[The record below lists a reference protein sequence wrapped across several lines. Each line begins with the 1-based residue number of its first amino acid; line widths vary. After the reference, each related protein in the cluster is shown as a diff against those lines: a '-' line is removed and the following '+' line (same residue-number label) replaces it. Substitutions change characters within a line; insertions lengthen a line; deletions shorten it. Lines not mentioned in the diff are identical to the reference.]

1 MTVAPPSRQ
10 GPCRDGSPT
19 RPGRAQLGSLAAIS
33 RGSGTAEGETPSGQP
48 AGRQGYGIQSP
59 PTRDFACLCR
69 LYNCRSMKFRGAI
82 LLQSGILLVAVVV
95 GQTSAQDDLPS
106 APSAVQQQR
115 SKPKPPPPPPP
126 AQTQTPSPTPS
137 DTSANKVAP
146 GQTDAESK
154 NGAAANSSQNSSDDA
169 ATTITK
175 TVNEVNVVFTV
186 TDKHGRYVKNLAKA
200 DFSVLDDSKPAEQ
213 IRSFHNE
220 TDLPLQVG
228 LLVDASNSV
237 RDRFKFEQESAI
249 EFLNQTVRPRYDK
262 AFVVGFDVTP
272 EVTQDFT
279 DNTEALSRGV
289 RALRPGGGTAMYDAL
304 YFAARDKLLKE
315 QQNGAVRRAI
325 IPLSDGDDNMSH
337 VTREEA
343 IDMAQR
349 ADVIVYTIS
358 TNVTGSRHA
367 GDKVLER
374 IADATGGRS
383 FFPFQITDVAN
394 AFVEIQDEL
403 RSQYALS
410 YKPADFRTDGRYH
423 TIEILAQN
431 HKGLR
436 VRSRR
441 GYYAPAQ

>member
-1 MTVAPPSRQ
+1 
-10 GPCRDGSPT
+10 
-19 RPGRAQLGSLAAIS
+19 
-33 RGSGTAEGETPSGQP
+33 
-48 AGRQGYGIQSP
+48 
-59 PTRDFACLCR
+59 
-69 LYNCRSMKFRGAI
+69 MKFRGII
-82 LLQSGILLVAVVV
+82 LLLGSILLVAAVF
-95 GQTSAQDDLPS
+95 AQNSRSDDLPS
-106 APSAVQQQR
+106 APSAVQQER
-115 SKPKPPPPPPP
+115 TRPKPPPPAAPRTSTTSAETGPQAPPP
-126 AQTQTPSPTPS
+126 AESP
-137 DTSANKVAP
+137 
-146 GQTDAESK
+146 
-154 NGAAANSSQNSSDDA
+154 AAKSGTAQANSSSQGKADPNSNPPDDA

-186 TDKHGRYVKNLAKA
+186 TDRHGRYVKNLAKA
-200 DFSVLDDSKPAEQ
+200 DFSVLDDSKAVEQ
-213 IRSFHNE
+213 IRSFHSE

-228 LLVDASNSV
+228 LMVDASNSV

-304 YFAARDKLLKE
+304 YFACRDKLLKE
-315 QQNGAVRRAI
+315 QQSGAVRRAI
-325 IPLSDGDDNMSH
+325 ILLSDGDDNMSH

-343 IDMAQR
+343 IEMAQR
-349 ADVIVYTIS
+349 AGVIVYSIS
-358 TNVTGSRHA
+358 TNITGGARRG

-374 IADATGGRS
+374 IADATGGRA
-383 FFPFQITDVAN
+383 FFPFQLNDVAN

-410 YKPADFRTDGRYH
+410 YNPANLRNDGRYH

-441 GYYAPAQ
+441 GYYAPTQ

>member
-1 MTVAPPSRQ
+1 MKVR
-10 GPCRDGSPT
+10 GPILC
-19 RPGRAQLGSLAAIS
+19 LGSAWLAVAAFAQT
-33 RGSGTAEGETPSGQP
+33 TAP
-48 AGRQGYGIQSP
+48 
-59 PTRDFACLCR
+59 
-69 LYNCRSMKFRGAI
+69 
-82 LLQSGILLVAVVV
+82 
-95 GQTSAQDDLPS
+95 DDLPS
-106 APSAVQQQR
+106 APSAVQQQI
-115 SKPKPPPPPPP
+115 SKPKPPADPPPDAAPQASGSSASAPPQTALPAEQPP
-126 AQTQTPSPTPS
+126 AKGLNSKPT
-137 DTSANKVAP
+137 
-146 GQTDAESK
+146 ESK
-154 NGAAANSSQNSSDDA
+154 ASPDSKPASPSVPPQNSSDDA

-186 TDKHGRYVKNLAKA
+186 TDKHGRYVKNLAKG

-262 AFVVGFDVTP
+262 AFIVGFDVTP

-279 DNTEALSRGV
+279 DSTEALSRGV

-304 YFAARDKLLKE
+304 YFASRDKLLKAP
-315 QQNGAVRRAI
+315 QSGPVRRAI
-325 IPLSDGDDNMSH
+325 ILLSDGDDNMSH

-358 TNVTGSRHA
+358 TNVSGSRRA

-410 YKPADFRTDGRYH
+410 YKPADLRTDGRYH